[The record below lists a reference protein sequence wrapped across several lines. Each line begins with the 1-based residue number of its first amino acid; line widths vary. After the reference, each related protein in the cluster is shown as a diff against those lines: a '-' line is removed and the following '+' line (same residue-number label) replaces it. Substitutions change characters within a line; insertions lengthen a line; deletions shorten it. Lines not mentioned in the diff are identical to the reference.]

1 MIAVTLSGDRAV
13 ALELRGMTLRVHDA
27 LRRAI
32 TRESLLLLAAVKEEK
47 LSGQV
52 LKTRTGTLRRSI
64 NRRQMET
71 ATGIRATV
79 GTNVA
84 YAAIHE
90 YGFDGTQTV
99 RAHMRQI
106 TRAFGRPL
114 AASVMVS
121 VGGFERHVNMP
132 ERSFLRSALAER
144 RPAILAALEAAV
156 AKAVA

>member
-64 NRRQMET
+64 NRRQTET

-79 GTNVA
+79 GTNLS

-99 RAHMRQI
+99 RAHMRHI
-106 TRAFGRPL
+106 TQAFGRPL
-114 AASVMVS
+114 ATSVMVS
-121 VGGFERHVNMP
+121 VGGFERHVHMP